1 MVVANLTGNLQ
12 LALSGVRTKEL
23 RVSLKPKVSFCTREG
38 AFRLDLALT
47 KKEGPE
53 SSKAYPKFPKIFSA
67 LRLINLMIRFIRT

>member
-47 KKEGPE
+47 KEKARSPQKLIQNSLK
-53 SSKAYPKFPKIFSA
+53 SSVRYA
-67 LRLINLMIRFIRT
+67 